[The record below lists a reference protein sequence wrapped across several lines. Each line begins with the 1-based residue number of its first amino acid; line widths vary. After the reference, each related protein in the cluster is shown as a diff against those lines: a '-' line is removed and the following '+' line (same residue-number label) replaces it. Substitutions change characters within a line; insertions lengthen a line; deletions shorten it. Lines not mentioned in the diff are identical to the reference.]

1 MPCPPNTRIYP
12 LALTAASCT
21 LPPPLLQPIL
31 HSYYRSSCSWR
42 VRFGEIGCII
52 CCYKLS
58 RIFYVLLQ
66 LLHWKVLSTST
77 NLFIWYK
84 MADNR
89 CLIKITQT
97 IRRLCLLISRYRS
110 VCRLLQSF
118 EPSVCGT
125 YPGDRRTSPHRICTL
140 TAHLLLSHSSP
151 HPSLAGHYRVPWWDK
166 RSTVPRA
173 PRRPCQ
179 ESTGEVAIRCH
190 RYCCPKLFNT
200 HSQVRSISNN
210 IATGI
215 QPIQVWIVRTCSY

>member
-12 LALTAASCT
+12 SSDSSLM
-21 LPPPLLQPIL
+21 PPSP
-31 HSYYRSSCSWR
+31 SCSPSSTLITEAPAPGEWDL
-42 VRFGEIGCII
+42 VRSVVSYVAINS
-52 CCYKLS
+52 S

-97 IRRLCLLISRYRS
+97 IRRLCLLISRYCS

-125 YPGDRRTSPHRICTL
+125 YLGDRRTSPHRVCTL
-140 TAHLLLSHSSP
+140 TVHLLYFIPSPTSWPLSST
-151 HPSLAGHYRVPWWDK
+151 LMK
-166 RSTVPRA
+166 RGVHRTSCPTETLPREHKWVG
-173 PRRPCQ
+173 PF
-179 ESTGEVAIRCH
+179 V
-190 RYCCPKLFNT
+190 
-200 HSQVRSISNN
+200 
-210 IATGI
+210 GI
-215 QPIQVWIVRTCSY
+215 ILLS

>member
-12 LALTAASCT
+12 SSDSSLM
-21 LPPPLLQPIL
+21 PPSP
-31 HSYYRSSCSWR
+31 SCSPSSTLITEAPAPGEWDL
-42 VRFGEIGCII
+42 VRSVVSYVAINS
-52 CCYKLS
+52 S